1 MTKFTLGSALS
12 TQQNAVC
19 AMLIITII
27 MTMMIILW
35 CIMCLRLSTSDV
47 RYTMQYFVVL
57 KCHHEK
63 CHNEIIIMQKGFLYA
78 AFHTTDDD
86 VDVGPLD

>member
-1 MTKFTLGSALS
+1 MCYANNNNNNDDDDNIVVHNVSPTLNVWR
-12 TQQNAVC
+12 T
-19 AMLIITII
+19 
-27 MTMMIILW
+27 
-35 CIMCLRLSTSDV
+35 
-47 RYTMQYFVVL
+47 TMQYFVVL

-86 VDVGPLD
+86 VDVGPLDWAHEKSDRNST

>member
-1 MTKFTLGSALS
+1 
-12 TQQNAVC
+12 
-19 AMLIITII
+19 
-27 MTMMIILW
+27 
-35 CIMCLRLSTSDV
+35 
-47 RYTMQYFVVL
+47 MQYFVVL